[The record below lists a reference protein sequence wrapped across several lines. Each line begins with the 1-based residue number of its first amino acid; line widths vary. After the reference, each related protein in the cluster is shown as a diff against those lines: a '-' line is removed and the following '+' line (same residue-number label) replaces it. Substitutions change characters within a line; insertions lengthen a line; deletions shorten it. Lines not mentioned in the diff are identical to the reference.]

1 MNRTAFL
8 KFLVLCCL
16 ATSAVPLRGQEM
28 LGIMNSSYSGITGA
42 VLNPAVTVTSP
53 YYFDFNIVAGDVFFE
68 NNYLYL
74 AKEEYRFS
82 RFFSKNPDFPTHGTD
97 NSMIAYDYYNEKDKN
112 AYANQRFL
120 GPSFALTVGR
130 SSFGIVTG
138 TRMVMSTRNVPYDI
152 AKFIY
157 EKLEY
162 PPQYDIQYQHTRNI
176 YNAQMAWAEYGF
188 NYSYV
193 LKQLNSDYWA
203 AGISVKA
210 LKSYAGGYVFGD
222 NEDYMV
228 NDSLIVVNSF
238 TGEVGYSLPLDYETN
253 EYIRDPLFRGKGMG
267 VDIGMIYEKKKKG
280 SLTDQRS
287 KKLCSPT
294 YTPYDYK
301 IGISI
306 LDIGRVRFTENAE
319 KLVFGGVPVNWQ
331 PTTGYSVYSVRD
343 VTDTLSQMFYGNKTD
358 LIQGHE
364 ITIGLP
370 TALSVQADVNYYKN
384 WYINSTLIV
393 PLQFS
398 KSGLRRP
405 ALLGIA
411 PRYQTARFEAS
422 MPVTLYDWSK
432 PRIGLSA
439 RFLGFFAGTEKISGF
454 FHFKDFTGL
463 DFYAGVKLSLS
474 KGHCHSKGT
483 ENCGIE
489 EYKLFNKH

>member
-1 MNRTAFL
+1 VNRTTFL
-8 KFLVLCCL
+8 RFLVFLCL
-16 ATSAVPLRGQEM
+16 AISAETLRGQEM

-42 VLNPAVTVTSP
+42 TLNPAVTVTSP
-53 YYFDFNIVAGDVFFE
+53 YYFDVNLLAGDVFFE

-82 RFFSKNPDFPTHGTD
+82 RFLSKNPDFPTHGLD
-97 NSMIAYDYYNEKDKN
+97 NSMIAYDYFNEKNKN
-112 AYANQRFL
+112 AYANLRIL
-120 GPSFALTVGR
+120 GPSFALTMGR
-130 SSFGIVTG
+130 SSFGIVSG
-138 TRMVMSTRNVPYDI
+138 TRMVMSTRNMPFDI
-152 AKFIY
+152 AKFIF

-162 PPQYDIQYQHTRNI
+162 PPQYNINYKHTRNI
-176 YNAQMAWAEYGF
+176 YNAEMAWAEVGF

-203 AGISVKA
+203 AGITVKA
-210 LKSYAGGYVFGD
+210 LKGYAGSYMFGD

-228 NDSLIVVNSF
+228 KDSLIFVYSF
-238 TGEVGYSLPLDYETN
+238 TGEVGYSLPLDYQTN
-253 EYIRDPLFRGKGMG
+253 GYIRDPFFRGKGMG
-267 VDIGMIYEKKKKG
+267 VDIGVIYEKKKKG
-280 SLTDQRS
+280 SLSDGQS
-287 KKLCSPT
+287 KKLCSQT
-294 YTPYDYK
+294 YTLYDYK

-331 PTTGYSVYSVRD
+331 PTTGYTVNSVRD
-343 VTDTLSQMFYGNKTD
+343 VTDTLSMMFYGNKTD

-364 ITIGLP
+364 ISVGLP
-370 TALSVQADVNYYKN
+370 TALSVQADINYYKN
-384 WYINSTLIV
+384 WYFSSTLV
-393 PLQFS
+393 LPLQFS
-398 KSGLRRP
+398 KTGLRRP
-405 ALLGIA
+405 ALLGFA

-422 MPVTLYDWSK
+422 MPITLYDWSK

-463 DFYAGVKLSLS
+463 DFYAGVRLSLR
-474 KGHCHSKGT
+474 KGHCRNKGT